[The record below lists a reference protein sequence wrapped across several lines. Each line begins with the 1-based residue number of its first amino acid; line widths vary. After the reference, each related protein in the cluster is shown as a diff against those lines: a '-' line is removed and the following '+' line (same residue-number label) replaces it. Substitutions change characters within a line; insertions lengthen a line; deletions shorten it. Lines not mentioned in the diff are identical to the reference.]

1 MTSSLKQHIEQ
12 AEREI
17 ADALG
22 NAAKEYFDLG
32 LSLYKDRRKYPYHGF
47 QATLGNFSIA
57 VELLLKCIVAR
68 KIFPQLYEG
77 LSREAQAILTSPE
90 AMPKG
95 TLPNHFLGDLRAFTQ
110 KTIDLSQSIS
120 CFYLFYP
127 DLRQEFSSH
136 LKLLASI
143 RNASVHGAVPSFQLY
158 HLERV
163 AYVACKLFLLAK
175 QDKLFRWYF
184 MPNEEF
190 ASDVVS
196 KFDEERVQKVHK
208 AIAQAQQ
215 KSKTIDSL
223 RSFTILGGDAWD
235 IRTERCPVCQNDGFV
250 YGYAEEDVVD
260 NEASLWYFKNE
271 FECDECGLRLD
282 DVSELELAGI
292 ETAEDITSELDKW
305 REAQTTTAS

>member
-1 MTSSLKQHIEQ
+1 MNSGLKQHIGQVE
-12 AEREI
+12 EEI

-32 LSLYKDRRKYPYHGF
+32 LRLYKDRKKYPYHGF
-47 QATLGNFSIA
+47 QAILGNFSIS

-68 KIFPQLYEG
+68 KVFPKLYEG
-77 LSREAQAILTSPE
+77 LSNEAQAILISPE

-95 TLPNHFLGDLRAFTQ
+95 TLPNHFLGDLRSFTQ
-110 KTIDLSQSIS
+110 KTIDLSQAIS
-120 CFYLFYP
+120 YFYLFYP
-127 DLRQEFSSH
+127 DLRQEFGSH

-175 QDKLFRWYF
+175 KDKLFRWYF

-190 ASDVVS
+190 AGEVVS
-196 KFDEERVQKVHK
+196 KFDDQRVQKVHK
-208 AIAQAQQ
+208 AIAQAQK
-215 KSKTIDSL
+215 KSKTIDIL
-223 RSFTILGGDAWD
+223 HSFTILGGDEWD
-235 IRTERCPVCQNDGFV
+235 IRTERCPVCQNDGFI

-260 NEASLWYFKNE
+260 SEVTLWYFKNE
-271 FECDECGLRLD
+271 FGCDECGLRLD

-292 ETAEDITSELDKW
+292 EITEDITSELDKW
-305 REAQTTTAS
+305 REKQASVGS